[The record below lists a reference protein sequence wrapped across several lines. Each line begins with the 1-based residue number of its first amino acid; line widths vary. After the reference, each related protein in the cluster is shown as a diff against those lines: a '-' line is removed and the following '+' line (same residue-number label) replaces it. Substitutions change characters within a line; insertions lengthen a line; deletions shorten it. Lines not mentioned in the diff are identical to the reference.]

1 MKRLPFL
8 CGGQW
13 EAVLFSPIR
22 LLQEKVT
29 PSPIPTFGE
38 PGKPAP
44 SPTLPGTRVPHAG
57 SRQAW
62 SPRAGQVAFTLSWPT
77 LQGGA
82 LIAGPICPLV
92 PHPEARTPESQ
103 ASEHSPCGQKSLACG
118 AAIPSISPAPQH
130 LSIPSNMQKGEE
142 RKGRH
147 SPGSQQ
153 QPGGERETGRQ
164 QGQKVLLNLYP
175 SLTKQGKS
183 SKIP

>member
-1 MKRLPFL
+1 M
-8 CGGQW
+8 
-13 EAVLFSPIR
+13 LFSPIR

-57 SRQAW
+57 SGQAW

-118 AAIPSISPAPQH
+118 AAIPSTSPAPQH
-130 LSIPSNMQKGEE
+130 LSTSASPQTCRRVRSERAGTHQGLSNNLV
-142 RKGRH
+142 
-147 SPGSQQ
+147 
-153 QPGGERETGRQ
+153 ERERDRKTTGSESAAQPLSFPDKARE
-164 QGQKVLLNLYP
+164 V
-175 SLTKQGKS
+175 
-183 SKIP
+183 